1 MKMQIGRWGNSLAV
15 RLPKALV
22 ERFALKEGDEIDAE
36 AIEAALTA
44 AQTDAARLRRE
55 QALADI
61 TNARWTLPEDWK
73 FDRDEA
79 NAR

>member
-1 MKMQIGRWGNSLAV
+1 MHVAKWGNSLAV

-22 ERFALKEGDEIDAE
+22 DRLGLSPGDVLDVVAADKRSLEVVKIDVGANFAEE
-36 AIEAALTA
+36 AGAF
-44 AQTDAARLRRE
+44 
-55 QALADI
+55 
-61 TNARWTLPEDWK
+61 RWPTPNGYK